1 MNNFHKYAALARSWA
16 CASCRPAL
24 IVPAGVAIIAVLV
37 FVAYLPALNGGFI
50 LDDDVLL
57 TKNPSI
63 KAPDGLFQ
71 FWCTTE
77 PYDYWPATNTALWI
91 EWRLWAMN
99 STGYH
104 VTNLILH
111 VIESLLI
118 WIIMRK
124 LSIPGAF
131 LAAVIFALHP
141 VNVESAAWIAQ
152 RKNMMSLLFF
162 LLSILWYLKVHITT
176 ASLGMAPARSHGGPW
191 ERVMENAARSHG
203 GPWERVTGP
212 WPLAP
217 SPRPLFYWL
226 SLAAFVLA
234 MLSKGSAAILPI
246 LLLAIVWWL
255 RPRGTVPIFAD
266 HASMVPGKSG
276 QSPSISRWDIV
287 RTVPFFAVAAALT
300 AVNLWFQSHGEEVIV
315 RNADFTERVLGAG
328 AVVWF
333 YLYKAILPFDLAF
346 IYPQWRIEAG
356 NPLWWLPLVGA
367 LAVTAALWRYRK
379 RWSRPLLFAWGF
391 FCVALAPVMGF
402 TDVGFMKY
410 SLVADHYQ
418 HIAIIGVIALAAAS
432 WSVWRRR
439 AREGKYLAATVV
451 ALVVAGSLAFLTYR
465 QSEIY
470 RDNIT
475 LYTATLEKNPNCWMA
490 HNNLGNILIQA
501 GRPRDAIEHCQR
513 ALELNFNY
521 AKAHYNLGTALK
533 AIGQYQQSVE
543 HFEQALKL
551 DPDYAEVH
559 YNYGNILIHGGQPL
573 EAIEHYQHA
582 LRTKPNFTEAHNNL
596 GVALADIRR
605 FSEAIEH
612 YNQALILDPGYAEA
626 HNNLG
631 SALDHA
637 GRLPE
642 AIEQYEQAIR
652 LKPDYDTAYS
662 NLVLAYAKTGRSADA
677 IAAAQ
682 KAIELARSKGRTAA
696 AEEIENWLKSYRAA
710 GGTK

>member
-1 MNNFHKYAALARSWA
+1 MA
-16 CASCRPAL
+16 
-24 IVPAGVAIIAVLV
+24 

-77 PYDYWPATNTALWI
+77 PYDYWPVTNTALWF

-99 STGYH
+99 SPGYH

-111 VIESLLI
+111 VVESLLI
-118 WIIMRK
+118 WIIMRR

-131 LAAVIFALHP
+131 LAAVIFAVHP

-162 LLSILWYLKVHITT
+162 LLSILWYLKYF
-176 ASLGMAPARSHGGPW
+176 G
-191 ERVMENAARSHG
+191 
-203 GPWERVTGP
+203 
-212 WPLAP
+212 LAP
-217 SPRPLFYWL
+217 PRLAAKLSMVHRPLPADSSFIPHPSSFYFWYWL

-255 RPRGTVPIFAD
+255 RPRWTVF
-266 HASMVPGKSG
+266 
-276 QSPSISRWDIV
+276 ISRWDIV
-287 RTVPFFAVAAALT
+287 RTVPFFAVAVALT
-300 AVNLWFQSHGEEVIV
+300 AVNLWFQSHGEEVMV

-346 IYPQWRIEAG
+346 IYPQWQIEHG

-379 RWSRPLLFAWGF
+379 SWSRPLLFAWVF
-391 FCVALAPVMGF
+391 FCAALVPVMGF

-439 AREGKYLAATVV
+439 ARGGERRAATVV
-451 ALVVAGSLAFLTYR
+451 AVVVAGTLAFLTYR

-470 RDNIT
+470 RDNIV

-490 HNNLGNILIQA
+490 QNNLGNVLIQA

-513 ALELNFNY
+513 ALELNSNY

-533 AIGQYQQSVE
+533 AIGQYQQAIE

-551 DPDYAEVH
+551 EPDYAEVH
-559 YNYGNILIHGGQPL
+559 YNYGNIFIHSGQPL
-573 EAIEHYQHA
+573 EAIEHYRHA
-582 LRTKPNFTEAHNNL
+582 LQSKPNFTEAHNNL
-596 GVALADIRR
+596 GIALADIGR

-631 SALDHA
+631 CALDHT
-637 GRLPE
+637 GWLPE

-652 LKPDYDTAYS
+652 LKPDYDAAYS
-662 NLVLAYAKTGRSADA
+662 NLVLAYAKAGRSADA
-677 IAAAQ
+677 IAAAR
-682 KAIELARSKGRTAA
+682 KAIELARSKGRTAQ
-696 AEEIENWLKSYRAA
+696 AEEIENWLNSYRPA
-710 GGTK
+710 GRPR

>member
-1 MNNFHKYAALARSWA
+1 MSSGPSLS
-16 CASCRPAL
+16 
-24 IVPAGVAIIAVLV
+24 VPAGVAIIAVLV

-91 EWRLWAMN
+91 EWRIWAMN
-99 STGYH
+99 SAGYH

-111 VIESLLI
+111 VVESLLI
-118 WIIMRK
+118 WIILRK
-124 LSIPGAF
+124 LSVPGAF

-162 LLSILWYLKVHITT
+162 LLSILWYIKAHMPT
-176 ASLGMAPARSHGGPW
+176 ASVGMAPGAGMAYARSHGGPW
-191 ERVMENAARSHG
+191 EREKTYSSFILH
-203 GPWERVTGP
+203 
-212 WPLAP
+212 P
-217 SPRPLFYWL
+217 SSFHFWYWL

-255 RPRGTVPIFAD
+255 RLLCKRELLRV
-266 HASMVPGKSG
+266 
-276 QSPSISRWDIV
+276 
-287 RTVPFFAVAAALT
+287 VPFFVVAAVLT
-300 AVNLWFQSHGEEVIV
+300 GVNLWFQSHGEEVIV

-346 IYPQWRIEAG
+346 IYPQWQIEHG

-367 LAVTAALWRYRK
+367 LAVTAVLWRYRK
-379 RWSRPLLFAWGF
+379 SWSRPLLFAWGF
-391 FCVALAPVMGF
+391 FCAALVPVMGF

-432 WSVWRRR
+432 WSVWWRR
-439 AREGKYLAATVV
+439 ARGGERRAATVV
-451 ALVVAGSLAFLTYR
+451 AVMVAGTLAFLTYR

-490 HNNLGNILIQA
+490 QNNLGNVLIQA

-533 AIGQYQQSVE
+533 AIGQYQQAID
-543 HFEQALKL
+543 HYEQALKL
-551 DPDYAEVH
+551 EPDYAEVH
-559 YNYGNILIHGGQPL
+559 YNYGNIFIHEGQPL
-573 EAIEHYQHA
+573 EAIEHYRHA
-582 LRTKPNFTEAHNNL
+582 LQSKPNFTEAHNNL
-596 GVALADIRR
+596 GIALADIDR

-631 SALDHA
+631 CALDHT
-637 GRLPE
+637 GRLHD

-662 NLVLAYAKTGRSADA
+662 NLVLAYAKADRSADA
-677 IAAAQ
+677 IAAAR
-682 KAIELARSKGRTAA
+682 KAIELARSKGRTAQ
-696 AEEIENWLKSYRAA
+696 AEEIENWLNSYNPLP
-710 GGTK
+710 TK